1 MAEPSAS
8 PAQTRIFDFR
18 EDIAYVHDAGA
29 ADFARKAA
37 PALLE
42 ILRGNGIPRGRV
54 VDLGC
59 GTGVWARE
67 LLQAGYRVTGVDT
80 SRDRLL
86 QARQTAP
93 EAQLKRAASLHDA
106 ELPPCNAVT
115 ALNEALNYVAPDF
128 TVFPKLEDLFLR
140 VSRALRPGGVFVF
153 DLLVQIAG
161 RPLAFRTWETGDDWA
176 VLVEAGE
183 NRQRRVM
190 TRDITT
196 FRLENDLYRRSH
208 EVRHLA
214 VQGRVD
220 VEWRLQKAGFAV
232 KLLDRYGDFLLPTR
246 RVGFQARKVR
256 EV

>member
-1 MAEPSAS
+1 MTELS
-8 PAQTRIFDFR
+8 PAQTKIFDFR
-18 EDIAYVHDAGA
+18 EDIAYVHEAGA
-29 ADFARKAA
+29 AGFALKAA
-37 PALLE
+37 PGLLE
-42 ILRGNGIPRGRV
+42 ILRGHGIPRGRV

-67 LLQAGYRVTGVDT
+67 LLNGGYRVTGVDT
-80 SRDRLL
+80 SKDRLL

-93 EAQLKRAASLHDA
+93 EAQLKRASSLHDV

-115 ALNEALNYVAPDF
+115 ALNEALNYVSPDF
-128 TVFPKLEDLFLR
+128 KVFPRLEDIFLR
-140 VSRALRPGGVFVF
+140 VSRSLRLGGVFIF
-153 DLLVQIAG
+153 DLLVQTAG
-161 RPLAFRTWETGDDWA
+161 RPVSYRTWETGDDWA

-183 NRQRRVM
+183 NRQRRM
-190 TRDITT
+190 LTRTITT
-196 FRLENDLYRRSH
+196 FKKEEEGEAYRRGH

-232 KLLDRYGDFLLPTR
+232 KLLDRYGEFLLPTR